1 MKMISTKPLLFLKP
15 INNRLC
21 SALWLLSATLLLAL
35 PSHAKSPLTE
45 SELLEQVM
53 QQVSVQDWVNGRL
66 DEAQSDIMA
75 ASHWEN
81 PTFSYAMDLP
91 GKRDQNA
98 FENAYMLS
106 QQIDL
111 SGRRGLRQSAAQQ
124 NLQAAEAGIESRLAA
139 FQAQTRQ
146 RFFEVLHLQRRVDVV
161 NAWSRHL
168 NELQAILQKRE
179 RAGDVSGY
187 DLKRMQRE
195 CATAMTRQQTETA
208 ALQQSWEK
216 LFGLWPDGANLSA
229 TRTISGELL
238 PEAPLALE
246 NYLNQLQ
253 QTAALRR
260 LAKQQSALNMNAQAA
275 ERWQIPQFTVGVGAK
290 TFDAPTYSD
299 TGVLVNIEVPLPLWS
314 QNNAERLRLQA
325 QTQQADSEY
334 QWAYQQTL
342 GEIKGLW
349 LALNGLLQAAANLE
363 HQGQARSDGLTTI
376 AVSSYRGGEIGILAL
391 LDAYRERQAFQL
403 ERLDLA
409 YKARLARIELD
420 RLTAGMTP

>member
-1 MKMISTKPLLFLKP
+1 MAFTCQVAVDR
-15 INNRLC
+15 NRLART
-21 SALWLLSATLLLAL
+21 SDATSQRARL
-35 PSHAKSPLTE
+35 
-45 SELLEQVM
+45 
-53 QQVSVQDWVNGRL
+53 VNGRL
-66 DEAQSDIMA
+66 DEAQSDIIA
-75 ASHWEN
+75 SSHWEN

-106 QQIDL
+106 QKIDL

-124 NLQAAEAGIESRLAA
+124 NLHAVEAGIQSRLAE
-139 FQAQTRQ
+139 FKAQTRQ

-161 NAWSRHL
+161 NIWSRRL
-168 NELQAILQKRE
+168 NALQAILQKRE
-179 RAGDVSGY
+179 QAGDVSGY
-187 DLKRMQRE
+187 ELKRVQRE
-195 CATAMTRQQTETA
+195 CATAMTRQQTEMA

-216 LFGLWPDGANLSA
+216 LFALWPEGAKTLSA
-229 TRTISGELL
+229 TRTVSGELL
-238 PEAPLALE
+238 PETPLPLE
-246 NYLNQLQ
+246 HFLTQLQ

-260 LAKQQSALNMNAQAA
+260 LAKQQSALHLNAQAE
-275 ERWQIPQFTVGVGAK
+275 ERWQIPQFKLGVGAK

-325 QTQQADSEY
+325 QTQQAASEY
-334 QWAYQQTL
+334 QWAYQKTQ

-349 LALNGLLQAAANLE
+349 QALNRLLQAAANLE
-363 HQGQARSDGLTTI
+363 RRGRALSNELMTI
-376 AVSSYRGGEIGILAL
+376 AESSYRGGEIGILAL
-391 LDAYRERQAFQL
+391 LDAYRERQAFKL